1 MDFDMFEL
9 FMADH
14 RRLGELM
21 ADDGLDPVVVREI
34 SMHLAAESRLL
45 YPAIERHLE
54 GGAEVATP
62 LLHHDHELEES
73 LSAVRSDGPSPT
85 SLEQVA
91 ELLQR
96 HVDEQEQVFP
106 TVKSAIDPAELA
118 RLGQE
123 VSRTVREAATHPHP
137 HLPDHGF
144 LEPAAE
150 VIASTLDHLRD
161 DGRHHDR

>member
-9 FMADH
+9 LMADH
-14 RRLGELM
+14 RRLGELL
-21 ADDGLDPVVVREI
+21 AADGLDPDVVREI

-45 YPAIERHLE
+45 YPAIEHHLD
-54 GGAEVATP
+54 GGAGVATQ
-62 LLHHDHELEES
+62 LLHQDHELEEQ
-73 LSAVRSDGPSPT
+73 LAAVRSDGPSPT
-85 SLEQVA
+85 SLDTVTVMV
-91 ELLQR
+91 QR
-96 HVDEQEQVFP
+96 HVDDQEAIFP
-106 TVKSAIDPAELA
+106 TVKSAIAPAELA

-161 DGRHHDR
+161 DGRHHDH